1 MKKRGKNSIRITSER
16 SRRAARGVYDA
27 NENITRTERV
37 VRRARDLL
45 EFRAYDR
52 GIPCQ
57 RACEFSAAS
66 SRSFAFPDTA
76 PLSSTL
82 PHPFPPPP
90 LHRSRSR
97 VAVRGKGARKR
108 ALAVICFPSAYRQ
121 RPAAAMCQQR
131 KVIFAYSFWSRR
143 SRVGGGREGGREF
156 RACVCC
162 ASSMLFG
169 CASEIE
175 NLVWPRRRRRRRS
188 PDAEIRK
195 KTVGESRTPPELTTC
210 HPLADSCRG
219 RSLLGWIAMRFQR
232 RSICV

>member
-1 MKKRGKNSIRITSER
+1 MKKGEKTRFGLLR
-16 SRRAARGVYDA
+16 SARGA
-27 NENITRTERV
+27 
-37 VRRARDLL
+37 RREAFTTPMKILHGR
-45 EFRAYDR
+45 
-52 GIPCQ
+52 
-57 RACEFSAAS
+57 SA
-66 SRSFAFPDTA
+66 SFAERAISWNSAHTTGESPVSA
-76 PLSSTL
+76 LANSA
-82 PHPFPPPP
+82 PHPPGHSRFQTRLPSPRRSPTPSPPP

-219 RSLLGWIAMRFQR
+219 RSLLG
-232 RSICV
+232 